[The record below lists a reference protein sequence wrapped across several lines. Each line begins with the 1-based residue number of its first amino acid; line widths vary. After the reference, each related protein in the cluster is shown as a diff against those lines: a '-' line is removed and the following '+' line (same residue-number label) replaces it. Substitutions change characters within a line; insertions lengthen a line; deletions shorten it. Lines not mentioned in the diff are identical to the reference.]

1 MKNLLLFFLVF
12 LAISKVSAQQYYQLY
27 YNTDLNNQ
35 VALNHATR
43 VASEKLYQK
52 SYQKQIDQMDRVKE
66 SVVKVVVMKQ
76 QIYNQLKNVNG
87 ALKQGKYVQIIF
99 NDFTKLL
106 GNMEDMVQLTSE
118 NPEYAILITRFYEKV
133 FERAYIAYSG
143 IADQVQR
150 EENDYL
156 MDNAD
161 RQNLLSKLH
170 TDIRVMNGWV
180 LHINSYL
187 RRAKKKP
194 YLRHIRILNSWY
206 IKDKQ
211 MIKSIITN
219 SGYLTN

>member
-1 MKNLLLFFLVF
+1 MKNLLLVF
-12 LAISKVSAQQYYQLY
+12 LMFLGVPKASAQQYYQLY
-27 YNTDLNNQ
+27 YNTDLNTI
-35 VALNHATR
+35 VGLNHATR
-43 VASEKLYQK
+43 VGSEQLYQK
-52 SYQKQIDQMDRVKE
+52 SYQKQIDHMDRVKE
-66 SVVKVVVMKQ
+66 KVVKVVIMKD
-76 QIYNQLKNVNG
+76 QIYQQLKNVNG

-99 NDFTKLL
+99 ADFTKLL
-106 GNMEDMVQLTSE
+106 HNMGEMVELTSQ
-118 NPEYAILITRFYEKV
+118 NPQYAILITRFYEKV
-133 FERAYIAYSG
+133 FERAYIAYDG
-143 IADQVQR
+143 ISDQVQR

-194 YLRHIRILNSWY
+194 YFRHFRVLNTWY

-211 MIKSIITN
+211 LIQSIINN

>member
-1 MKNLLLFFLVF
+1 MKNLLLLFLV
-12 LAISKVSAQQYYQLY
+12 LGGSKVMAQQYYQLY

-35 VALNHATR
+35 VAVNHAAR
-43 VASEKLYQK
+43 LVSEKQYQK
-52 SYQKQIDQMDRVKE
+52 TYQKQIDQMDRVKE
-66 SVVKVVVMKQ
+66 SVVKVVVMKD
-76 QIYNQLKNVNG
+76 QIYRQLKNVNG
-87 ALKQGKYVQIIF
+87 ALKQGKYVQIIY
-99 NDFTKLL
+99 NDFTRLL
-106 GNMEDMVQLTSE
+106 ENMGDMVELTAE

-161 RQNLLSKLH
+161 RQNLMSKLH

-194 YLRHIRILNSWY
+194 YLRHFKVLNSWY